1 MVEEETNKSII
12 IYFLYVNQDN
22 ELYSIKQMKQELT
35 NNTLS
40 KEKQLFLITNNQ
52 YNLFRKH
59 KLTNISY
66 FEINTE
72 DYKLDGENKFFNSL
86 KIIDNIKFDCINN
99 IFKPLTS
106 VYYIYKII
114 GQNNNT
120 TRRIIFNNSKNKTHK
135 NQIKK
140 N

>member
-1 MVEEETNKSII
+1 MSQEDSII
-12 IYFLYVNQDN
+12 IYFLYVNEDN
-22 ELYSIKQMKQELT
+22 EMYSIKQIKQQL
-35 NNTLS
+35 NNKILS

-59 KLTNISY
+59 KLIHTSY
-66 FEINTE
+66 FEINSE
-72 DYKLDGENKFFNSL
+72 DYKLEGENTFFNPL
-86 KIIDNIKFDCINN
+86 KIINDIKFDCVNN

-114 GQNNNT
+114 GQSNNT
-120 TRRIIFNNSKNKTHK
+120 TRRIILNNSKNKTHK

>member
-1 MVEEETNKSII
+1 MSQEDSII
-12 IYFLYVNQDN
+12 IYFLYVNEDN
-22 ELYSIKQMKQELT
+22 EMYSIKQIKQQL
-35 NNTLS
+35 NNKILS

-59 KLTNISY
+59 KLIHTSY
-66 FEINTE
+66 FEINSE
-72 DYKLDGENKFFNSL
+72 DNKLEGENTFFNPL
-86 KIIDNIKFDCINN
+86 KIINDIKFDCVNN

-114 GQNNNT
+114 GQSNNT
-120 TRRIIFNNSKNKTHK
+120 TRRIILNNSKNKTHK